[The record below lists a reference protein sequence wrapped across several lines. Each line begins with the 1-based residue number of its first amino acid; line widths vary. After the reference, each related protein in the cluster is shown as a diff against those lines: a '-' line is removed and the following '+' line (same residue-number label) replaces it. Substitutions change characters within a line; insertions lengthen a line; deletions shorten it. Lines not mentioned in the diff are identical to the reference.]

1 MRAIKLTL
9 ITLFVKISSLYSQ
22 EVTASKFGKG
32 LLNIQAKDSTFS
44 MNISARMQFLS
55 SSNWSESDDSF
66 GSPESNFLVRRARL
80 KFKGFAYSP
89 KLTYKLELGLSN

>member
-1 MRAIKLTL
+1 MRAIKL
-9 ITLFVKISSLYSQ
+9 ILFTILLSTTSLYGQ

-44 MNISARMQFLS
+44 MNISARMQYLTS
-55 SSNWSESDDSF
+55 TSWSESDDSF
-66 GSPESNFLVRRARL
+66 GSPESNFLIRRARL

-89 KLTYKLELGLSN
+89 KL